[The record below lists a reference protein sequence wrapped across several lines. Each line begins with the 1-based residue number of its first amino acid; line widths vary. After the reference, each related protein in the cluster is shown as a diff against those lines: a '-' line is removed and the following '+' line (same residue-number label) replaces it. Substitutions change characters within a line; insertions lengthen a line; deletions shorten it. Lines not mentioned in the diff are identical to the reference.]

1 MYQIMYL
8 EGADGVNLG
17 LTMLLGRLISPCEKD
32 AGPSRGTQERDVA
45 GPHQVPGNH
54 EL

>member
-8 EGADGVNLG
+8 EGADGP
-17 LTMLLGRLISPCEKD
+17 GRLISPCEKD

-45 GPHQVPGNH
+45 GSHQVPGNH